1 MKKIYY
7 IVILLTAFL
16 IFASSCKDQMTYS
29 DRLKAEEQAI
39 DRFILKNELSILE
52 KYPSDGI
59 FDENEF
65 YKDPETG
72 VYYNIISYGDTTKA
86 LFIGEKI
93 YVRFSGLKYFLTD
106 DSTTYSNMN
115 PSIYPYAQEIE
126 FIGPV
131 TSATKSL
138 YEYPG
143 WVVPLT
149 KVGHNGAVKLIV
161 PFSMGSSN
169 ERSQFQPT
177 YYDRVQ
183 YRIESRI

>member
-1 MKKIYY
+1 MKKIYS
-7 IVILLTAFL
+7 IVILITTFL
-16 IFASSCKDQMTYS
+16 IFTTSCKDQMTYS
-29 DRLKAEEQAI
+29 DHLKAEAQAI
-39 DRFILKNELSILE
+39 DRFILKNELSIIE
-52 KYPSDGI
+52 KFPSDGI
-59 FDENEF
+59 FDDNEF

-115 PSIYPYAQEIE
+115 QNVHPFPQEIE
-126 FIGPV
+126 FLGPV
-131 TSATKSL
+131 TSATRSF
-138 YEYPG
+138 YSNPG

-149 KVGHNGAVKLIV
+149 RIGHNGAVKLIV

-177 YYDRVQ
+177 YYNRVQ
-183 YRIESRI
+183 YRFESRI